1 MPKKFLLTAFS
12 KDRPGIV
19 ADVAQ
24 IIYENGC
31 NLEDSAMANLAGE
44 FAMIFLF
51 SPLSALDE
59 ADLEGILSTECRRL
73 EREKGIT
80 AFIRPMTPSAS
91 PPALES
97 YTKTIQVEGLDH
109 AGIVY
114 KVSRFLADH
123 HINIRTLNSKVKSSP
138 ESGAA
143 IYSMMLVV
151 EIPAATSI
159 TIVRNGLEQVGDQ
172 LNVDITIG

>member
-19 ADVAQ
+19 ADIAQ

-51 SPLSALDE
+51 SPLSSGDE
-59 ADLEGILSTECRRL
+59 ADLEGILATECRRL

-80 AFIRPMTPSAS
+80 AFIRPVTPTPST
-91 PPALES
+91 PAPDI
-97 YTKTIQVEGLDH
+97 YTKAIHVEGSDH

-114 KVSRFLADH
+114 KVSRFLADNQ
-123 HINIRTLNSKVKSSP
+123 INIRTLNSKVTSSP

-143 IYSMMLVV
+143 VYSMMLVV
-151 EIPAATSI
+151 DIPVKI
-159 TIVRNGLEQVGDQ
+159 PMDIVEKGLSDVGDQ
-172 LNVDITIG
+172 LHVDITIE

>member
-19 ADVAQ
+19 ADIAQ

-44 FAMIFLF
+44 FAIIFLF
-51 SPLSALDE
+51 SPLSAGNE
-59 ADLEGILSTECRRL
+59 ADLEEILSTECRRL

-80 AFIRPMTPSAS
+80 AFIRPVTPTPST
-91 PPALES
+91 PALDI
-97 YTKTIQVEGLDH
+97 YTKTIQVEGLDQ

-114 KVSRFLADH
+114 KVSRFLADN
-123 HINIRTLNSKVKSSP
+123 HINIRTLNSQMKSSP
-138 ESGAA
+138 ESGATM
-143 IYSMMLVV
+143 YSMILHV
-151 EIPAATSI
+151 EIPAKTPLD
-159 TIVRNGLEQVGDQ
+159 IVEKGLNQVGDQ
-172 LNVDITIG
+172 LHVDITIE

>member
-1 MPKKFLLTAFS
+1 MPKKFLLTAFC

-19 ADVAQ
+19 ADISQ

-44 FAMIFLF
+44 FAMIFLV
-51 SPLSALDE
+51 SPWSVGDDT
-59 ADLEGILSTECRRL
+59 DLEGILSTECRRL

-80 AFIRPMTPSAS
+80 AFIRPVTSTQ
-91 PPALES
+91 PAAAPDI
-97 YTKTIQVEGLDH
+97 YTKTISVEGSDQ

-123 HINIRTLNSKVKSSP
+123 QINIRTLNSKVTFSP

-143 IYSMMLVV
+143 IYNMTLLVD
-151 EIPAATSI
+151 IPAKI
-159 TIVRNGLEQVGDQ
+159 PVDIVEKGLSDVGYQ
-172 LNVDITIG
+172 LHVDITIE

>member
-1 MPKKFLLTAFS
+1 MPRKYLLTAFC

-19 ADVAQ
+19 ADIAQ

-44 FAMIFLF
+44 FAMIFLV
-51 SPLSALDE
+51 SPLSAGDE
-59 ADLEGILSTECRRL
+59 ADLQGILSMECRRL

-80 AFIRPMTPSAS
+80 AFIRPVTRAQSV
-91 PPALES
+91 PALDIYS
-97 YTKTIQVEGLDH
+97 KAIHVEGSDH

-123 HINIRTLNSKVKSSP
+123 QINIRSLNSKVVSSP

-143 IYSMMLVV
+143 VYDMVLMVDIPE
-151 EIPAATSI
+151 EIPMDT
-159 TIVRNGLEQVGDQ
+159 VEKGLNDVGDQ
-172 LNVDITIG
+172 LHVDITIE

>member
-1 MPKKFLLTAFS
+1 MPNKFFLTAFS

-19 ADVAQ
+19 ADIAQ
-24 IIYENGC
+24 VIYENGC

-51 SPLSALDE
+51 SPLSIE
-59 ADLEGILSTECRRL
+59 NETRLEEILSTECRRL

-80 AFIRPMTPSAS
+80 AFIRPVTPLQAT
-91 PPALES
+91 PTKDT
-97 YTKTIQVEGLDH
+97 YTKTIHVEGLDQ

-114 KVSRFLADH
+114 KVSRFLADN
-123 HINIRTLNSKVKSSP
+123 HINIRTLNSEVKSSP

-143 IYSMMLVV
+143 IYSMMLTV
-151 EIPAATSI
+151 EIPTKI
-159 TIVRNGLEQVGDQ
+159 PMDILEKGLNRVGDQ
-172 LNVDITIG
+172 LQVDITIE